1 MPAADALQR
10 KVDESIAAL
19 EESAMLLEKR
29 EDDDAATL
37 RKILGDNQALQLA
50 LRQVADQT
58 AGNQQASA
66 NAHEAALLREKNRRL
81 EEELGLLRLRV
92 HGATTLTPHG
102 ATTQTPLAGSPP
114 PKAGAAA
121 KAAATGAT
129 TSDDAR
135 SQMSDEVRSLR
146 ADDDAKSTRS
156 MRSSFS
162 EASEFSISDAAAA
175 AAGSPEVCGV
185 GMRLTN
191 VAPHRVCSPFSLLVV
206 WCRIAIPRAPCLFS
220 RSVSVM
226 QSLIVGIYWANA
238 TVVLRIKI
246 NRG

>member
-1 MPAADALQR
+1 
-10 KVDESIAAL
+10 
-19 EESAMLLEKR
+19 MLLEKR

-50 LRQVADQT
+50 LRQAADQT

-66 NAHEAALLREKNRRL
+66 NAHETALLREKNRRL

-92 HGATTLTPHG
+92 HGAPTLTPHG
-102 ATTQTPLAGSPP
+102 ATTLTPLAGSPP

-121 KAAATGAT
+121 KAGATGAT

-135 SQMSDEVRSLR
+135 SQMSVELRSLR

-206 WCRIAIPRAPCLFS
+206 WCCIAMSSIFSTSALFI
-220 RSVSVM
+220 M
-226 QSLIVGIYWANA
+226 
-238 TVVLRIKI
+238 
-246 NRG
+246 

>member
-1 MPAADALQR
+1 VPAADALQR
-10 KVDESIAAL
+10 KVDESIVAL

-50 LRQVADQT
+50 LRQAADQT

-92 HGATTLTPHG
+92 HGAKTLTPHG
-102 ATTQTPLAGSPP
+102 ATTLTPDVVAPIAGSPP
-114 PKAGAAA
+114 PKARAAS

-162 EASEFSISDAAAA
+162 EASEFSISDATAAA
-175 AAGSPEVCGV
+175 AASPEVCGV

-191 VAPHRVCSPFSLLVV
+191 VAPHRVCSPFSLL
-206 WCRIAIPRAPCLFS
+206 
-220 RSVSVM
+220 
-226 QSLIVGIYWANA
+226 IV
-238 TVVLRIKI
+238 
-246 NRG
+246 